1 MINNKLE
8 ELFKSFINDI
18 IKVFPEY
25 ETRLNKYYGSILVK
39 DDVEGENTDEK
50 EKLIT
55 EFMDN
60 IRILCRIYQR
70 II

>member
-60 IRILCRIYQR
+60 IKLQQEFACN
-70 II
+70 